1 MISTYTSYTIVNEN
15 NTAESMGSGDMPV
28 FATPAM
34 CALMENAA
42 MNAASIYI
50 KESGMESS
58 ANTTVG
64 ISLNIDHTK
73 ATPIGKNIKAVAN
86 LTEAEGRKL
95 TFQVTV
101 YEGDT
106 DEIIIGKGTHTRF
119 IVERERFLGKLK

>member
-119 IVERERFLGKLK
+119 SVERERFLGKLK